1 MGRVR
6 EAPPHARAGVP
17 LFAAQESIWD
27 SVYARVWAFL
37 LEVRNI
43 DGGAKL
49 TKAELDVGELEK
61 LITTEMAQRNSY
73 CDADGIRGAFL
84 AGEADRI
91 APLIAEHVALPS
103 RGGFFDPC
111 DYLMD
116 VAVRESYEDPD
127 TLLVGGDA
135 SGEPASYEVPRGSGL
150 STSELLKLCKLL
162 DDAGILALVSAEDAE
177 DISQIFAQRKKFDPE
192 RAAWILRLLFDRRRR
207 NERERH
213 LHAAS
218 RDMPHAACF
227 LNIILDDFEHIEFDT
242 SDLEC
247 FYYTFLVSMKR
258 ALRNVFGRPL
268 RASLFADFACYR
280 PELAGRMVVPALASL
295 AMGDRN
301 ACDYAQASNRELLI
315 RAGALDPTCEVHYGR
330 PIPRSRTLHGV
341 LIDDRLSLSI
351 IAGGAEG
358 QGTAARATQEWDA
371 AMDEY
376 ACSCGRPVEAK
387 AQRRA
392 RKGRVWGAR
401 LDGRRGK
408 LGGPPER

>member
-17 LFAAQESIWD
+17 LSAAQESFWD

-61 LITTEMAQRNSY
+61 LITAEMTQRNSY

-135 SGEPASYEVPRGSGL
+135 SGEPASHEVPRGSGL

-227 LNIILDDFEHIEFDT
+227 LDIILDDFEHIEFDT
-242 SDLEC
+242 SDLE
-247 FYYTFLVSMKR
+247 
-258 ALRNVFGRPL
+258 
-268 RASLFADFACYR
+268 
-280 PELAGRMVVPALASL
+280 
-295 AMGDRN
+295 
-301 ACDYAQASNRELLI
+301 
-315 RAGALDPTCEVHYGR
+315 
-330 PIPRSRTLHGV
+330 
-341 LIDDRLSLSI
+341 
-351 IAGGAEG
+351 
-358 QGTAARATQEWDA
+358 
-371 AMDEY
+371 
-376 ACSCGRPVEAK
+376 
-387 AQRRA
+387 
-392 RKGRVWGAR
+392 
-401 LDGRRGK
+401 
-408 LGGPPER
+408 